1 MKTYKEMVKEIKRSF
16 MELLR
21 STDAALESVKE
32 CMQAEEALEWNGDEF
47 DKEFGWMAGEASD
60 QYKTQTRAALLT
72 SSYEKLSQLRNVTN
86 EILRYCEAADE
97 ELQALYASPIS
108 AR

>member
-1 MKTYKEMVKEIKRSF
+1 MKTYKEIKDSF
-16 MELLR
+16 TELLR

-32 CMQAEEALEWNGDEF
+32 CMQAEEALEWNEEEF
-47 DKEFGWMAGEASD
+47 DEEFGWIADELPD
-60 QYKTQTRAALLT
+60 QYKPQTRAALLT

-86 EILRYCEAADE
+86 EILCYCEAADE
-97 ELQALYASPIS
+97 DLQALYASPIR

>member
-1 MKTYKEMVKEIKRSF
+1 MKTYKEMVKEIK
-16 MELLR
+16 LR

-47 DKEFGWMAGEASD
+47 DKEFGWMAGEAPD

>member
-1 MKTYKEMVKEIKRSF
+1 MKTYREMVKEIKSSF
-16 MELLR
+16 TELLR

-32 CMQAEEALEWNGDEF
+32 CMQAEEAFEWNEDEF
-47 DKEFGWMAGEASD
+47 DEEFGWAADELPD
-60 QYKTQTRAALLT
+60 QYKPQTRAALLT

-86 EILRYCEAADE
+86 EILCYCEAADE
-97 ELQALYASPIS
+97 EQQALYASPIS

>member
-1 MKTYKEMVKEIKRSF
+1 
-16 MELLR
+16 
-21 STDAALESVKE
+21 
-32 CMQAEEALEWNGDEF
+32 MQAEEALEWNGDEY
-47 DKEFGWMAGEASD
+47 DKEFRWMPGEAPD

>member
-1 MKTYKEMVKEIKRSF
+1 MKTYKEIKDSF
-16 MELLR
+16 TELLR

-32 CMQAEEALEWNGDEF
+32 CMQAEEALEWDWNDDEF
-47 DKEFGWMAGEASD
+47 DEKIGWIAGELPD
-60 QYKTQTRAALLT
+60 QYKPQTRAALLT

-97 ELQALYASPIS
+97 ELQALYASPIR